1 MLKMKK
7 QKNYYKKTKKTME
20 PTTFF
25 SDELV
30 RTIMGAI
37 FILLLYLFFTG
48 SQKTKQWCMAIVIFI
63 AVGCLI
69 LLALYPPI
77 PNMSYGEL
85 MGGMGLELIRLL
97 LVGLIIT
104 AIGAGIFLIGR
115 ICYRRY
121 LRKKIKK
128 LHGNVFIS

>member
-1 MLKMKK
+1 
-7 QKNYYKKTKKTME
+7 ME

-69 LLALYPPI
+69 LLAVHPPI

-121 LRKKIKK
+121 LRTKIKK